1 MPVHIDPEVMRL
13 LAAAPFFQGL
23 DRSTLDRVA
32 QMAVGR
38 LYQPDQMVILEGEP
52 SIGLF
57 IIQWGRLK
65 ASKMALDGR
74 EQILELLGAG
84 DLFNAVS
91 VFANQPHPATVTA
104 LESSRIWMIPQE
116 AMLQLLET
124 NPRLA
129 RGVIQTL
136 AGRVLHLVALVEDL
150 SLRSVEAR
158 LARLLLEKSVDGVI
172 ARRRWATQTE
182 IAARLG
188 TVPDVISRSLHK
200 LANQGLIQMDRRTIR
215 ILDRPKLMALA
226 KFEPPD

>member
-1 MPVHIDPEVMRL
+1 MPVHFDPEVMRL
-13 LAAAPFFQGL
+13 LAAASFFQGL
-23 DRSTLDRVA
+23 DRATLELVA
-32 QMAVGR
+32 QTAVER
-38 LYQPDQMVILEGEP
+38 LYQPDRLVILEGEP
-52 SIGLF
+52 PAGLF

-65 ASKMALDGR
+65 ASKMGLDGR

-104 LESSRIWMIPQE
+104 LESSKIWMIPQE

-129 RGVIQTL
+129 RGVIQSL

-158 LARLLLEKSVDGVI
+158 LARLLLEKSVEGVI

-200 LANQGLIQMDRRTIR
+200 LANQGLIQMDRRAIR
-215 ILDRPKLMALA
+215 ILDHPKLVALA
-226 KFEPPD
+226 KLEPPD

>member
-1 MPVHIDPEVMRL
+1 MPIHSDPEVIRL
-13 LAAAPFFQGL
+13 LAAATFFQGL
-23 DRSTLDRVA
+23 DRATLELVA
-32 QMAVGR
+32 QTAVEH
-38 LYQPDQMVILEGEP
+38 LYQPDQLVILEGEL
-52 SIGLF
+52 SLGLL

-65 ASKMALDGR
+65 ASKVALDGR

-104 LESSRIWMIPQE
+104 LESSKIWMIPQE
-116 AMLQLLET
+116 AMLQLLEA

-129 RGVIQTL
+129 RGVIQNL

-188 TVPDVISRSLHK
+188 TVPDVISRSLRK
-200 LANQGLIQMDRRTIR
+200 LANQGLIQIDRHTIR
-215 ILDRPKLMALA
+215 ILDRPKLVALA
-226 KFEPPD
+226 KLEPPD

>member
-1 MPVHIDPEVMRL
+1 MPIHFDPEVMRL

-23 DRSTLDRVA
+23 DRATLELVA
-32 QMAVGR
+32 QNAIER
-38 LYQPDQMVILEGEP
+38 LYEPDQLAILEGEP
-52 SIGLF
+52 PAGLF

-65 ASKMALDGR
+65 ASKMAIDGR

-104 LESSRIWMIPQE
+104 LEPSKIWMIPQE
-116 AMLQLLET
+116 AMLQLLDT

-129 RGVIQTL
+129 RGVIQSL
-136 AGRVLHLVALVEDL
+136 ARRVLHLVALVEDL

-158 LARLLLEKSVDGVI
+158 LARLLLEKAVDGVI
-172 ARRRWATQTE
+172 TRRRWATQTE

-200 LANQGLIQMDRRTIR
+200 LANQGLIQMDRRAIR
-215 ILDRPKLMALA
+215 ILDLPKLVALA
-226 KFEPPD
+226 KLEPPD

>member
-1 MPVHIDPEVMRL
+1 MPIHFDQEVMRL

-23 DRSTLDRVA
+23 DRATLELVA
-32 QMAVGR
+32 QNAIER
-38 LYQPDQMVILEGEP
+38 LYEPDQLAILEGEP
-52 SIGLF
+52 PAGLF

-65 ASKMALDGR
+65 ASKMAIDGR

-104 LESSRIWMIPQE
+104 LEPSKIWMIPQE
-116 AMLQLLET
+116 AMLQLLDT

-129 RGVIQTL
+129 RGVIQSL
-136 AGRVLHLVALVEDL
+136 ARRVLHLVALVEDL
-150 SLRSVEAR
+150 SLRSVDAR
-158 LARLLLEKSVDGVI
+158 LARLLLEKAVEGVI

-200 LANQGLIQMDRRTIR
+200 LANQGLIQMDRRAIR
-215 ILDRPKLMALA
+215 ILDLPKLVALA
-226 KFEPPD
+226 KLEPPD

>member
-1 MPVHIDPEVMRL
+1 MPIHFDPEVMRL

-23 DRSTLDRVA
+23 DRATLELVA
-32 QMAVGR
+32 QNAIER
-38 LYQPDQMVILEGEP
+38 LYEPDQLAILEGEP
-52 SIGLF
+52 PAGLF

-65 ASKMALDGR
+65 ASKMAIDGR

-104 LESSRIWMIPQE
+104 LEPSKIWMIPQE
-116 AMLQLLET
+116 AMLQLLDT

-129 RGVIQTL
+129 RGVIQSL
-136 AGRVLHLVALVEDL
+136 ARRVLHLVALVEDL
-150 SLRSVEAR
+150 SLRSVDAR

-172 ARRRWATQTE
+172 TRRRWATQTE

-200 LANQGLIQMDRRTIR
+200 LANQGLIQMDRRAIR
-215 ILDRPKLMALA
+215 ILNLPKLVALA
-226 KFEPPD
+226 KLEPPD